1 MCKTNKLPLHLSIL
15 GAIVALVAGA
25 TVTVAPTAAA
35 DAITATVFTAPN
47 VEYVNLR
54 NGPGLDHERIGQL
67 DAGASVTLVCWS
79 SGTSVT
85 SPFEGQTAST
95 IWYKVAGYPNAWI
108 SDAYLYTGS
117 DQPVTPQCS
126 DSESSPSTEN
136 ATTQQKYNG
145 TVAAQWAKDHLEE
158 SDRFEKGD
166 CTWYVSQALW
176 AGGLPRTRIWDA
188 VTKRLGPRGAYLT
201 YSEVTPTARL
211 AHEFTNYLVDRG
223 LATKQEVT
231 DWTDRSV
238 MGANIGDV
246 IVYDFNADGTIDH
259 ATIVT
264 AIDPDGVVK
273 VTQHGP
279 SRSDKPWDWS
289 STQNTWLRSP
299 EVEPNTRAYLLR
311 ITY

>member
-35 DAITATVFTAPN
+35 DDITATVFTAPN

-117 DQPVTPQCS
+117 DQPVTSQCS
-126 DSESSPSTEN
+126 DSESSLSTEN
-136 ATTQQKYNG
+136 ATQQKYNG
-145 TVAAQWAKDHLEE
+145 TVAAQWAKDHLEDP
-158 SDRFEKGD
+158 DRFEEGGD

-223 LATKQEVT
+223 LATKQEVI
-231 DWTDRSV
+231 DWADRSV

-264 AIDPDGVVK
+264 AIGPDGVVK

-279 SRSDKPWDWS
+279 SLPDKPWDWS
-289 STQNTWLRSP
+289 STQNTWLKSP
-299 EVEPNTRAYLLR
+299 EAKPNTKAYLLR

>member
-1 MCKTNKLPLHLSIL
+1 MRKTNKLPLHLSIL

-35 DAITATVFTAPN
+35 DDITATVFTAPN

-117 DQPVTPQCS
+117 DQPVTSQCS

-136 ATTQQKYNG
+136 ATQQKYNG
-145 TVAAQWAKDHLEE
+145 TVAAQ
-158 SDRFEKGD
+158 
-166 CTWYVSQALW
+166 
-176 AGGLPRTRIWDA
+176 
-188 VTKRLGPRGAYLT
+188 
-201 YSEVTPTARL
+201 
-211 AHEFTNYLVDRG
+211 
-223 LATKQEVT
+223 
-231 DWTDRSV
+231 
-238 MGANIGDV
+238 
-246 IVYDFNADGTIDH
+246 
-259 ATIVT
+259 
-264 AIDPDGVVK
+264 
-273 VTQHGP
+273 
-279 SRSDKPWDWS
+279 
-289 STQNTWLRSP
+289 
-299 EVEPNTRAYLLR
+299 
-311 ITY
+311 